1 LDIVVIL
8 GEGGVKLGLHGGCVL
23 PRLQELIFQRFSPEH
38 RVTEALQHAR
48 LLAGPFHDVLHKTT
62 HVK

>member
-1 LDIVVIL
+1 VIF
-8 GEGGVKLGLHGGCVL
+8 GEGGIKLGLHGSRVL
-23 PRLQELIFQRFSPEH
+23 PRLQELILQRFSPEQ
-38 RVTEALQHAR
+38 RIAEALQHAR